1 MVPAEKATI
10 KFKALCGI
18 FLANQN
24 EVSKLSVRLAKQADK
39 IQIKVIDT
47 FCVV

>member
-18 FLANQN
+18 FLTNQN
-24 EVSKLSVRLAKQADK
+24 DVSKLNVRLAKQADK

-47 FCVV
+47 FCGV

>member
-18 FLANQN
+18 FLTNQN
-24 EVSKLSVRLAKQADK
+24 DVSKLSVRLAKQADK

-47 FCVV
+47 FCGD

>member
-24 EVSKLSVRLAKQADK
+24 EVSKLNVRLAKQADK

-47 FCVV
+47 LLVD